1 MKNDFPAI
9 QHLYWRAGF
18 GLSPEEQKTKYS
30 WTRQKAIDNL
40 FTRAKKAKQ
49 LPEKASP
56 DYTETMMSSASAQEK
71 RKTEQKLVI
80 NINHEWVK
88 RMANPKES
96 ALLERMTFFWHDHF
110 ACETKFS
117 KLAILQLNTLRK
129 HALGNFG
136 DLVLAIARDPSMI
149 RYLNNQQNRKLKPN
163 ENFARE
169 LMELFTI
176 GRGNYTEK
184 DIKEAARAFTGW
196 SSNKKGEYVFRPR
209 QHDHGEKSF
218 MGTSGNLNGEDI
230 INLIL
235 KRKETALFIC
245 EKIYAYFVNEQVDQK
260 RVIQLANE
268 FRSSGYNIGQL
279 MRKIFSS
286 DWFYAPEN
294 VGNKIKSPIE
304 LMAGMMRQLNVT
316 KISSTGLVGL
326 ERALGQMLL
335 KPPNVAGWPGGRA
348 WIDNSTLLLRLNLA
362 GALFKA
368 ADIDFN
374 LAPEPEAETK
384 KKLKRLD
391 AEMNLQPLISLAGTD
406 SGINQFQ
413 LLATFLLQSPQP
425 PLTQRT
431 RRVAAT
437 RNPSLM
443 AVQLMSLP
451 EYQLC

>member
-1 MKNDFPAI
+1 MNDLSVI

-18 GLSPEEQKTKYS
+18 GLSPTEQQS
-30 WTRQKAIDNL
+30 RHNWTRQQAIEDL
-40 FTRAKKAKQ
+40 FQQTENAQ
-49 LPEKASP
+49 PLPERASP
-56 DYTETMMSSASAQEK
+56 DYAGTMMSTATAQEK
-71 RKTEQKLVI
+71 RKMELKLVGG
-80 NINHEWVK
+80 INHEWVK
-88 RMANPKES
+88 RMANPEES

-110 ACETKFS
+110 ACETKYS
-117 KLAILQLNTLRK
+117 LLATRQLNTLRK
-129 HALGNFG
+129 YALGNFK

-184 DIKEAARAFTGW
+184 DIKEAARGFTGW
-196 SSNKKGEYVFRPR
+196 TSNKEGEYVFRTR
-209 QHDHGEKSF
+209 QHDHGEKTF
-218 MGTSGNLNGEDI
+218 MGTTGNFNGEDI
-230 INLIL
+230 INIIL

-245 EKIYAYFVNEQVDQK
+245 RKIYAYFVNEQVDHE
-260 RVIQLANE
+260 RVTQLAND
-268 FRSSGYNIGQL
+268 FRSSGYDIGGL
-279 MRKIFSS
+279 MRQIFSS

-294 VGNKIKSPIE
+294 VGNRIKSPIE

-316 KISSTGLVGL
+316 KINPTGLIGM
-326 ERALGQMLL
+326 ERALGQVLL

-368 ADIDFN
+368 AEINFN
-374 LAPEPEAETK
+374 LATELEAETK

-391 AEMNLQPLISLAGTD
+391 AEMNLQPLISLAGIG
-406 SGINQFQ
+406 SGADQFQ
-413 LLATFLLQSPQP
+413 QLATYLLQAPLP
-425 PLTQRT
+425 PLDQRT

-437 RNPSLM
+437 KNPTLM

>member
-1 MKNDFPAI
+1 MTNDFPDI

-18 GLSPEEQKTKYS
+18 GLSPEGQKS
-30 WTRQKAIDNL
+30 RLNWTRQEALDDL
-40 FTRAKKAKQ
+40 FTRAKKATP

-56 DYTETMMSSASAQEK
+56 DFTETMMSSASAQEK
-71 RKTEQKLVI
+71 RKTEQKLVVS
-80 NINHEWVK
+80 INHEWVL
-88 RMANPKES
+88 RMANPEES
-96 ALLERMTFFWHDHF
+96 ALLERMTLFWHDHF
-110 ACETKFS
+110 ACETKYS
-117 KLAILQLNTLRK
+117 KLATQQLNTLRK

-196 SSNKKGEYVFRPR
+196 TSNKEGEYVFRTR
-209 QHDHGEKSF
+209 HHDHGEKTF
-218 MGTSGNLNGEDI
+218 MGETGNFNGEDI
-230 INLIL
+230 VSIIL

-245 EKIYAYFVNEQVDQK
+245 EKIYAYFVNEQVDQE
-260 RVIQLANE
+260 RVIQLAND
-268 FRSSGYNIGQL
+268 FRSSGYDIGRL
-279 MRKIFSS
+279 MRQIFSS

-304 LMAGMMRQLNVT
+304 LMAGMMKQLNVT
-316 KISSTGLVGL
+316 KISSTGLIGM
-326 ERALGQMLL
+326 ERALGQILL

-368 ADIDFN
+368 ADINFN
-374 LAPEPEAETK
+374 LAPELEAETK

-391 AEMNLQPLISLAGTD
+391 AEMNLQPLISLAGTEN
-406 SGINQFQ
+406 GMEQYQ
-413 LLATFLLQSPQP
+413 LLADFLLQAPLP
-425 PLTQRT
+425 PMAQRA

-437 RNPSLM
+437 KNPSLM